1 MTATLA
7 PLAGPALA
15 LLTLACAATP
25 DLLVPLELDSAAFAG
40 TTLTGPSVER
50 DADDLDLEQSW
61 LLTTTLRWY
70 AELPAGERPLAG
82 RLVVREGDA
91 DLFVTR
97 AELAVGIQEGLT
109 AGWRPADAPLWEER
123 RDAALPAGGT
133 SVLEA
138 RYRRPAAG
146 DDGLSRGPAWE
157 RARLEISRPLETD
170 EPLVAALVLEGEIV
184 PLARPDLLAEEAPPA
199 PGAPLHVRERLV
211 LERPPVV
218 DGRRL
223 ALVLAVPTPEHPAGG
238 VVLELTAR
246 RPEGAPPPELVEAA
260 RASIAE
266 SGARARDRARRF
278 QEQLLLRS
286 ESMAEAIAGG
296 RLPRSAVITIAQTSD
311 ARTAEEIGLVA
322 TEEDLADFVRHAA
335 ERRGGEPA
343 RTPEELGWI
352 IEQRALSWL
361 LARRA
366 DEEHPMAPELAAVLI
381 RAGGALA
388 ASPDLFLEVLGRSAS
403 LEDLR
408 NRIEAE
414 NLAALEDA
422 RPAPRVR
429 AHDWLH
435 AQGLAPEGFEP
446 LDEREARRAA
456 LERHAERAAA
466 AAEDAP

>member
-1 MTATLA
+1 MTATPA

-25 DLLVPLELDSAAFAG
+25 DPVVPLALDSDAFAG

-50 DADDLDLEQSW
+50 GADDLDLDGSW
-61 LLTTTLRWY
+61 ILSSSLSWHE
-70 AELPAGERPLAG
+70 ELPAGERPLAG

-97 AELAVGIQEGLT
+97 AELAAGIQEGLA
-109 AGWRPADAPLWEER
+109 AGWRPAGGPLWEER

-138 RYRRPAAG
+138 RYLRPAEE
-146 DDGLSRGPAWE
+146 DDGLFRGPAWE
-157 RARLEISRPLETD
+157 RARLEVSRPLEPG

-199 PGAPLHVRERLV
+199 PAAPVHVRERLV

-223 ALVLAVPTPEHPAGG
+223 ALVLAVPTPEHPSGG
-238 VVLELTAR
+238 IVVELTAR
-246 RPEGAPPPELVEAA
+246 RPEGAPPSELVEAA
-260 RASIAE
+260 RESIAE
-266 SGARARDRARRF
+266 SGALARDRARRF

-286 ESMAEAIAGG
+286 ESMAEAIGRG

-352 IEQRALSWL
+352 IERRALSWL

-381 RAGGALA
+381 RTGGALA
-388 ASPDLFLEVLGRSAS
+388 ASPDLFLEVLGRSTS
-403 LEDLR
+403 LEDLWS
-408 NRIEAE
+408 RIEAE

-435 AQGLAPEGFEP
+435 AQGLAPEGFDP
-446 LDEREARRAA
+446 LDGREARRAA

-466 AAEDAP
+466 GEEAP